1 MMDGLFERIKE
12 SVKICEASIRDLKR
26 KQRTI
31 SWLYP
36 TFQDRVNKIGD
47 MGGLRLTNTDDDNW
61 DFKVHSG
68 TKKDTWYD
76 CVIHFVNVKD
86 TLKKL
91 VMNRRLWTINK
102 ERVDLRKLAS
112 EFVETVNVQTFCSC
126 PSDLYSGFHYI
137 RGLPRYDAKYTNP
150 EHRPPKK
157 RNPRQ
162 YGAYC
167 FDDRAM
173 VLMSDGTFKSIKN
186 VNVGDSVFTHT
197 GEIHQVTNK
206 FQREADT
213 INVSIQGVLGEFG
226 VTPNHKF
233 YVRGR
238 NDKCL
243 CGCGKDLSFS
253 KFTIN
258 HCGVKHLYTRKFTSG
273 HFRRGQVLED
283 KSTGLVWSE
292 VNSLDKYSMLH
303 CPSITAGDTVQ
314 FDPDLARLIGYY
326 VAEGSYLCGSVKH
339 ESDTTFINSNGKLV
353 GGVGVMFTISN
364 EEIDTIG
371 KDIINILRNKFGIE
385 VKVNKINHARNDGGN
400 SKYTQVLARSK
411 DLFKLV
417 FELVGFPKRINNKV
431 FSWNKNARIEFITG
445 WFLGDGNFNK
455 QGNSCVFVSSSD
467 VLSQQLFTVITS
479 LGIRADIKKYKS
491 TNIVGTRNYVTIRV
505 NDVPLS
511 FTNTCKSLGKRNCGI
526 VDTKRAFQ
534 VYRTCGE
541 TYTDGGMF
549 RFFRKVN
556 KSELSKSVVYNLE
569 VEGDNSYIVNG
580 VAVHN
585 CKHTQAIMKALPFYN
600 TAIAKWL
607 NQFYNKEIAE
617 YQELAKK
624 ELGIAK
630 AGAKEL
636 TKRMESEKKPMERP
650 DRRPERPSSGIR
662 RGKTHLEDEKPTE
675 TTEDLRD
682 TLRKVWGSFN
692 K

>member
-162 YGAYC
+162 YGAQC
-167 FDDRAM
+167 
-173 VLMSDGTFKSIKN
+173 
-186 VNVGDSVFTHT
+186 
-197 GEIHQVTNK
+197 
-206 FQREADT
+206 
-213 INVSIQGVLGEFG
+213 
-226 VTPNHKF
+226 
-233 YVRGR
+233 
-238 NDKCL
+238 
-243 CGCGKDLSFS
+243 
-253 KFTIN
+253 
-258 HCGVKHLYTRKFTSG
+258 KHLS
-273 HFRRGQVLED
+273 
-283 KSTGLVWSE
+283 
-292 VNSLDKYSMLH
+292 
-303 CPSITAGDTVQ
+303 
-314 FDPDLARLIGYY
+314 
-326 VAEGSYLCGSVKH
+326 
-339 ESDTTFINSNGKLV
+339 
-353 GGVGVMFTISN
+353 
-364 EEIDTIG
+364 
-371 KDIINILRNKFGIE
+371 
-385 VKVNKINHARNDGGN
+385 
-400 SKYTQVLARSK
+400 
-411 DLFKLV
+411 
-417 FELVGFPKRINNKV
+417 
-431 FSWNKNARIEFITG
+431 
-445 WFLGDGNFNK
+445 
-455 QGNSCVFVSSSD
+455 
-467 VLSQQLFTVITS
+467 
-479 LGIRADIKKYKS
+479 
-491 TNIVGTRNYVTIRV
+491 
-505 NDVPLS
+505 
-511 FTNTCKSLGKRNCGI
+511 
-526 VDTKRAFQ
+526 
-534 VYRTCGE
+534 
-541 TYTDGGMF
+541 
-549 RFFRKVN
+549 
-556 KSELSKSVVYNLE
+556 
-569 VEGDNSYIVNG
+569 
-580 VAVHN
+580 AV
-585 CKHTQAIMKALPFYN
+585 MKALPFYN

-607 NQFYNKEIAE
+607 NQFYSKEIAE

-624 ELGIAK
+624 ELGVAK

-650 DRRPERPSSGIR
+650 DGRPERPSSGIR